1 MGFRLRRPEKQ
12 VKSDVLG
19 GILCALGGFL
29 YALGGSGSIL
39 RALGGSCTRGVK
51 ICVYFPAGRG
61 NYQGA
66 LF

>member
-39 RALGGSCTRGVK
+39 RALGGSKSAFTSLVEGEVIRSPEQK
-51 ICVYFPAGRG
+51 H
-61 NYQGA
+61 
-66 LF
+66 